1 MMQQRSLTS
10 LSVRSKA
17 RSIVRAWQLCDIS
30 WTVPRLLGKRLSR
43 VPRMDRLR
51 WGAATITALFFG
63 VMGTQFVLTQW
74 IQGPQHHGALAAGL
88 YFVPTAL
95 TALVFSLL
103 SPGWAARRG

>member
-1 MMQQRSLTS
+1 VLLFVAFGRREERSPQPLIEDAT
-10 LSVRSKA
+10 R
-17 RSIVRAWQLCDIS
+17 RD
-30 WTVPRLLGKRLSR
+30 P
-43 VPRMDRLR
+43 RLR

-74 IQGPQHHGALAAGL
+74 IQGPEHHGALAAGL